1 MRLRIWLIFCGL
13 NSWVPLAMATYGS
26 EMNANGPTAA
36 GMAGVSIAVPQGSTT
51 AIDNP
56 AGMAEVGN
64 QFDLFASVVAAE
76 TNATFGS
83 PDNHNFSRVVSGA
96 PQMGFNYQLDPKWT
110 LGVSVTGAGLAARYT
125 LPALPV
131 PGAGPAKASLLM
143 ANISPT
149 VTYKPLPNLSVGASL
164 IVGIQQFR
172 ASGVLAPG
180 PAGPIVLPNHG
191 NSYAAGIGAG
201 VGVLWAPT
209 PILSVGASYYT
220 KTRFSSLDNYKDDLL
235 AASGGHLDTPSKYGI
250 GIGIRPLPELTIG
263 VDYLRILWSHA
274 AGYNI
279 PDAFNWHD
287 QNVVRF
293 GLSYAINEKWTIRAG
308 YMTANAFADSNHTLA
323 NFYANGITHKAVTAG
338 FTYAFDKKNS
348 LTFAFEYDIPK
359 TLVGTGVSTGTN
371 ISTNSQWY
379 TIGYTHKF

>member
-1 MRLRIWLIFCGL
+1 MGL
-13 NSWVPLAMATYGS
+13 LPPAWQGF
-26 EMNANGPTAA
+26 
-36 GMAGVSIAVPQGSTT
+36 SIAVPQGTTT
-51 AIDNP
+51 AVDNP
-56 AGMAEVGN
+56 AGHGGSRQSVR
-64 QFDLFASVVAAE
+64 FLRASVVAAE

-110 LGVSVTGAGLAARYT
+110 LGVSITGAGLAARYT

-180 PAGPIVLPNHG
+180 PAGPVVLPSHG
-191 NSYAAGIGAG
+191 DSYAAGLGAG

-220 KTRFSSLDNYKDDLL
+220 KTRFSALDNYKDDLL
-235 AASGGHLDTPSKYGI
+235 AASGGHPRYPIKVWNRY
-250 GIGIRPLPELTIG
+250 
-263 VDYLRILWSHA
+263 RISA
-274 AGYNI
+274 SC
-279 PDAFNWHD
+279 
-287 QNVVRF
+287 R
-293 GLSYAINEKWTIRAG
+293 S
-308 YMTANAFADSNHTLA
+308 
-323 NFYANGITHKAVTAG
+323 
-338 FTYAFDKKNS
+338 
-348 LTFAFEYDIPK
+348 
-359 TLVGTGVSTGTN
+359 
-371 ISTNSQWY
+371 
-379 TIGYTHKF
+379 